1 MVIRGFGLKLMV
13 GLINLMSL
21 ALAFILGLEVMQML
35 GLLLLVN
42 LIAVFIIEGK

>member
-1 MVIRGFGLKLMV
+1 MVLRGLGLKLMI

>member
-1 MVIRGFGLKLMV
+1 MVLRGLGLKLMI

-21 ALAFILGLEVMQML
+21 TLALMIGLEVMQMV

-42 LIAVFIIEGK
+42 LIAVFITEGK

>member
-1 MVIRGFGLKLMV
+1 MVLRGLGLKLMV

-21 ALAFILGLEVMQML
+21 ALAFILGLEAMQMV

-42 LIAVFIIEGK
+42 LIAVFTVEGK

>member
-1 MVIRGFGLKLMV
+1 MVLRGLGLKLMI

-21 ALAFILGLEVMQML
+21 TLALMLGLEVMQMV

-42 LIAVFIIEGK
+42 LIAVFITEGK